1 MARFFIDRP
10 IFAWVVSLGILLA
23 GFMALR
29 ALPIEQYPEVAP
41 PSLAIN
47 VVYPGADAE
56 TLEEN
61 VTQVIEQQLN
71 GVDGFLYMSS
81 SSASNG
87 TASITLTFEA
97 GTDIDIAQTEVQ
109 NRLSTVEARLPEE
122 VRRQGITVRQ
132 ANAGFLL
139 IVALT
144 SESGALSTTDLGNIA
159 STRVVDELR
168 RVNGVGD
175 VTLFGSQYAMRI
187 WLDPDALASYNLS
200 PSTVLAAIRE
210 QNAQTA
216 GGSIGAKP
224 LADGQQITA
233 TISTDGRFTTPE
245 EFENIILRADSGAAV
260 VRLGEVARVEI
271 GAQSYATSTTLN
283 GQPMAGMAIQLGT
296 GANALAAAEGVKER
310 MSEIAPGL
318 PGDVAWSIPYDTTP
332 FVEASVHEVVKTLVE
347 AMVLVFL
354 VMFLFLQNWRAT
366 LIPTLVVPIALAGAC
381 LGLWLFGFS
390 INVLSLFGM
399 VLAIGILVDDAI
411 VVIENVERIMRE
423 EGLPPVQAT
432 RKAMGQITGAII
444 GITAVLIAV
453 FLPMAFFP
461 GSTGGIYRQFSVTL
475 AIAIFFSA
483 FLALSLTPALCATF
497 LKPIEKGHDHLAE
510 PEIDTEAE
518 AQPGWRGR
526 VAKARNLSTR
536 FFGGFNRW
544 FARMQD
550 KYGRANDRILSRPW
564 RAFAVFLALGLVTI
578 LLFMRLPSAFLPTED
593 QGYLITAVQAPP
605 GATQERT
612 DEALKP
618 ITDYWMDRDEV
629 ENLVVVRGFSFFGQ
643 GQNNALMFSPFKPWE
658 ERTGQGSSAGAM
670 LADATG
676 RFSQIDGAMAF
687 VIQPP
692 AIQSL
697 GQASGFTL
705 KLQDR
710 GGVGR
715 EALTAARDQL
725 LGMASQ
731 SPIIANLRPEDQGPS
746 PEVEIDIDRVQARA
760 LGLSLSDVN
769 AALSITFGSA
779 YANDFNRQGRVL
791 QVLVQADAP
800 YRMTPEDVLALR
812 VPNAQGELVPFSA
825 FASADWSAAPASLSR
840 YNGYPAMT
848 LSGMAAPGKSSGAAL
863 AEMEQLASQ
872 LPQGIGYEWTGISYE
887 EKQAGGQIGLLLGL
901 SVVIVFLVLAAL
913 YESWAVPLAV
923 LLIVPMGVLGA
934 VLFSMLRGLSAD
946 VYFNVGLITIIGL
959 AAKNAILIV
968 EFAIEEEERGL
979 RRIDAVK
986 AAARL
991 RLRPIIMTSLAFSM
1005 GMVPLVLASGAGAAS
1020 RIAVGTGVMGGMI
1033 AATVLGIF
1041 LIPMLYLLVRRNV
1054 SRKQPSATGH
1064 LEEPAS
1070 EPPASGTEGEPAR

>member
-23 GFMALR
+23 GFLALR
-29 ALPIEQYPEVAP
+29 ALPVEQYPEVAP
-41 PSLAIN
+41 PSLTIS
-47 VVYPGADAE
+47 VVYPGADAK

-71 GVDGFLYMSS
+71 GVEGFLYMSS
-81 SSASNG
+81 SSLSNG

-97 GTDIDIAQTEVQ
+97 GTNIDIAQTEVQ

-132 ANAGFLL
+132 ADDTFLM

-144 SESGALSTTDLGNIA
+144 SEGGAQSPTDLGNIA
-159 STRVVDELR
+159 ATQVADELR
-168 RVNGVGD
+168 RVPGVGD
-175 VTLFGSQYAMRI
+175 VLVFGSEYAMRI

-200 PSTVLAAIRE
+200 PSEVLAAVRE

-216 GGSIGAKP
+216 GGSIGAQP
-224 LADGQQITA
+224 TTNGQEITA
-233 TISTDGRFTTPE
+233 TISTDGRFSTVE
-245 EFENIILRADSGAAV
+245 EFKNIILRASNGAAV
-260 VRLGEVARVEI
+260 VRLGDVARVEL
-271 GAQSYATSTTLN
+271 GAQTYAYDTTLN
-283 GQPMAGMAIQLGT
+283 RQPMAGMAIQLGT

-310 MSEIAPGL
+310 LAEIAPSL
-318 PGDVAWSIPYDTTP
+318 PDGVVWSIPYDTTP
-332 FVEASVHEVVKTLVE
+332 FVDASVEEVVKTLVE
-347 AMVLVFL
+347 AMFLVFL

-411 VVIENVERIMRE
+411 VVIENVERIMRD
-423 EGLPPVQAT
+423 EGLPPLQAT
-432 RKAMGQITGAII
+432 RKAMGQISGAII
-444 GITAVLIAV
+444 GITLVLVAV
-453 FLPMAFFP
+453 FIPMAFFP

-475 AIAIFFSA
+475 SVSIFFSA
-483 FLALSLTPALCATF
+483 LLALSLTPALCATF
-497 LKPIEKGHDHLAE
+497 LKPIEKGHDHSAE
-510 PEIDTEAE
+510 VEVDEEAE
-518 AQPGWRGR
+518 AQPGWRGLL
-526 VAKARNLSTR
+526 ARARGKSAR
-536 FFGGFNRW
+536 FFAGFNRW

-550 KYGRANDRILSRPW
+550 KYGRANDRILSRPM
-564 RAFAVFLALGLVTI
+564 RAFAVFLALALVTV
-578 LLFMRLPSAFLPTED
+578 LLFMRLPTAFLPDED

-605 GATQERT
+605 GATRERT
-612 DEALKP
+612 EESLDQ
-618 ITDYWMDRDEV
+618 ISDYWLGRKEV
-629 ENLVVVRGFSFFGQ
+629 EKLVVVRGFSFFGQ
-643 GQNNALMFSPFKPWE
+643 GQNQAIMFTTFKPWK
-658 ERTGQGSSAGAM
+658 ERTEAGSSASAI
-670 LADATG
+670 LADATA
-676 RFSQIDGAMAF
+676 RFNQIEGALSF

-697 GQASGFTL
+697 GEATGFSL

-710 GGVGR
+710 AGLGR

-731 SPIIANLRPEDQGPS
+731 SDVIANLRPEDQGPS
-746 PEVEIDIDRVQARA
+746 PEVKIDIDRVQARA
-760 LGLSLSDVN
+760 LGLSLNDVN

-779 YANDFNRQGRVL
+779 YANDFNRNGRVL

-800 YRMTPEDVLALR
+800 YRMTPDEVLALR
-812 VPNAQGELVPFSA
+812 IPNAKGELVPFSA
-825 FASADWSAAPASLSR
+825 FAKADWSASPASLSR

-863 AEMEQLASQ
+863 TAMEEMANQ

-901 SVVIVFLVLAAL
+901 SVVVVFLVLAAL

-986 AAARL
+986 AAAKL
-991 RLRPIIMTSLAFSM
+991 RLRPIIMTSLAFTM

-1041 LIPMLYLLVRRNV
+1041 LIPMLYLLVRRKI
-1054 SRKQPSATGH
+1054 SRKQPAAVGH
-1064 LEEPAS
+1064 LDES
-1070 EPPASGTEGEPAR
+1070 DTEPPASNSKGEPAR

>member
-1 MARFFIDRP
+1 MSRFFIDRP

-23 GFMALR
+23 GFLALR

-41 PSLAIN
+41 PSLTIS

-81 SSASNG
+81 SSISNG
-87 TASITLTFEA
+87 TATITVTFEA

-144 SESGALSTTDLGNIA
+144 SETGALDSTDLGNIA
-159 STRVVDELR
+159 STQVIDELR
-168 RVNGVGD
+168 RVTGVGD
-175 VTLFGSQYAMRI
+175 VTLFGSEYAMRI
-187 WLDPDALASYNLS
+187 WLDPDKLASYNLS
-200 PSTVLAAIRE
+200 PSAVVAAIRE

-216 GGSIGAKP
+216 GGSLGALP
-224 LADGQQITA
+224 LQEGQQITA
-233 TISTDGRFTTPE
+233 TITTENRFETE
-245 EFENIILRADSGAAV
+245 DEFRRIILRADAGGAS
-260 VRLGEVARVEI
+260 VRLGDVARVEI
-271 GAQSYATSTTLN
+271 GAQTYATSTTLD
-283 GQPMAGMAIQLGT
+283 GQPMAGMAVQLAT
-296 GANALAAAEGVKER
+296 GANALATAEGVKQR
-310 MSEIAPGL
+310 MKELGAGL
-318 PGDVAWSIPYDTTP
+318 PQDVAWSIPYDTTP
-332 FVEASVHEVVKTLVE
+332 FVEVSVEEVVKTLVE

-423 EGLPPVQAT
+423 EGLGPLAAT
-432 RKAMGQITGAII
+432 RKAMDQITGAII
-444 GITAVLIAV
+444 GITLVLIAV
-453 FLPMAFFP
+453 FVPMAFFP

-475 AIAIFFSA
+475 AISIFFSA
-483 FLALSLTPALCATF
+483 VLALSLTPALCATF
-497 LKPIEKGHDHLAE
+497 LRAQDVQDHDGDADSE
-510 PEIDTEAE
+510 PDETPLPE
-518 AQPGWRGR
+518 GWRGK
-526 VAKARNLSTR
+526 VELARRKGTV
-536 FFGGFNRW
+536 FFNRFNQW
-544 FARMQD
+544 FARMTE
-550 KYGRANDRILSRPW
+550 KYGRTNEKILARPM
-564 RAFAVFLALGLVTI
+564 RGLAVFLLLGAITG
-578 LLFMRLPSAFLPTED
+578 LLFARLPGGFLPTED
-593 QGYLITAVQAPP
+593 QGYVITVVQSPA
-605 GATQERT
+605 GSTQERL
-612 DEALKP
+612 DEAIEP
-618 ITDYWMDRDEV
+618 VEGFWQSREEV
-629 ENLVVVRGFSFFGQ
+629 ERVVVVRGFSFFGQ
-643 GQNNALMFSPFKPWE
+643 GQNNAIMFTPLTDWS
-658 ERTGQGSSAGAM
+658 ERGAAESSAEALVGQAM
-670 LADATG
+670 GTFMGLDNALAFA
-676 RFSQIDGAMAF
+676 
-687 VIQPP
+687 IQPP

-697 GQASGFTL
+697 GQASGFTM

-715 EALTAARDQL
+715 QALTDARNQL

-731 SPIIANLRPEDQGPS
+731 SPLLANIRPEDQP
-746 PEVEIDIDRVQARA
+746 PAPQLHVEVDRVQARA
-760 LGLSLSDVN
+760 MGLSMTDVN
-769 AALSITFGSA
+769 NALSINFGSA

-800 YRMTPEDVLALR
+800 HRMEPEDVLSLR
-812 VPNAQGELVPFSA
+812 IPNDQGALVPFSS
-825 FASADWSAAPASLSR
+825 FATAEWTAGPPSLGR

-848 LSGMAAPGKSSGAAL
+848 VSGTAAPGESSGAAL
-863 AEMEQLASQ
+863 DEMERIASQ
-872 LPQGIGYEWTGISYE
+872 LPDGIGFEWTGISYE

-913 YESWAVPLAV
+913 YESWSVPFSV

-934 VLFSMLRGLSAD
+934 VIFTMLRGLSAD
-946 VYFNVGLITIIGL
+946 IYFNVGLITIIGL

-968 EFAIEEEERGL
+968 EFAIEEEAEGKSPL
-979 RRIDAVK
+979 EAVK

-991 RLRPIIMTSLAFSM
+991 RLRPIIMTSLAFIL
-1005 GMVPLVLASGAGAAS
+1005 GMVPLVLSSGAGAAS

-1033 AATVLGIF
+1033 AATAIGIF
-1041 LIPMLYLLVRRNV
+1041 VIPLLYLLVRTKLGG
-1054 SRKQPSATGH
+1054 RKPT
-1064 LEEPAS
+1064 
-1070 EPPASGTEGEPAR
+1070 PPAEPEGDIA

>member
-23 GFMALR
+23 GFLALR
-29 ALPIEQYPEVAP
+29 ALPVEQYPEVAP
-41 PSLAIN
+41 PSLTIS
-47 VVYPGADAE
+47 VVYPGADAK

-71 GVDGFLYMSS
+71 GVEGFLYMSS
-81 SSASNG
+81 SSLSNG

-97 GTDIDIAQTEVQ
+97 GTNIDIAQTEVQ

-132 ANAGFLL
+132 ADDTFLM

-144 SESGALSTTDLGNIA
+144 SEGGAQSPTDLGNIA
-159 STRVVDELR
+159 ATQVADELR
-168 RVNGVGD
+168 RVPGVGD
-175 VTLFGSQYAMRI
+175 VLVFGSEYAMRI

-200 PSTVLAAIRE
+200 PSEVLAAVRE

-216 GGSIGAKP
+216 GGSIGAQP
-224 LADGQQITA
+224 TTNGQEITA
-233 TISTDGRFTTPE
+233 TISTDGRFSTVE
-245 EFENIILRADSGAAV
+245 EFKNIILRASNGAAV
-260 VRLGEVARVEI
+260 VRLGDVARVEL
-271 GAQSYATSTTLN
+271 GAQNYAYDTTLN
-283 GQPMAGMAIQLGT
+283 RQPMAGMAIQLGT

-310 MSEIAPGL
+310 LAEIAPSL
-318 PGDVAWSIPYDTTP
+318 PDGVVWSIPYDTTP
-332 FVEASVHEVVKTLVE
+332 FVDASVEEVVKTLVE
-347 AMVLVFL
+347 AMFLVFL

-411 VVIENVERIMRE
+411 VVIENVERIMRD
-423 EGLPPVQAT
+423 EGLPPLQAT
-432 RKAMGQITGAII
+432 RKAMGQISGAII
-444 GITAVLIAV
+444 GITLVLVAV
-453 FLPMAFFP
+453 FIPMAFFP

-475 AIAIFFSA
+475 SVSIFFSA
-483 FLALSLTPALCATF
+483 LLALSLTPALCATF
-497 LKPIEKGHDHLAE
+497 LKPIEKGHDHSAE
-510 PEIDTEAE
+510 VEVDEEAE
-518 AQPGWRGR
+518 AQPGWRGLL
-526 VAKARNLSTR
+526 ARARGKSAR
-536 FFGGFNRW
+536 FFAGFNRW

-550 KYGRANDRILSRPW
+550 KYGRANDRILSRPM
-564 RAFAVFLALGLVTI
+564 RAFAVFLALALVTV
-578 LLFMRLPSAFLPTED
+578 LLFMRLPTAFLPDED

-605 GATQERT
+605 GATRERT
-612 DEALKP
+612 EESLDQ
-618 ITDYWMDRDEV
+618 ISDYWLGRKEV
-629 ENLVVVRGFSFFGQ
+629 EKLVVVRGFSFFGQ
-643 GQNNALMFSPFKPWE
+643 GQNQAIMFTTFKPWK
-658 ERTGQGSSAGAM
+658 ERTEAGSSASAI
-670 LADATG
+670 LADATA
-676 RFSQIDGAMAF
+676 RFNQIEGALSF

-697 GQASGFTL
+697 GEATGFSL

-710 GGVGR
+710 AGLGR

-731 SPIIANLRPEDQGPS
+731 SDVIANLRPEDQGPS
-746 PEVEIDIDRVQARA
+746 PEVKIDIDRVQARA
-760 LGLSLSDVN
+760 LGLSLNDVN

-779 YANDFNRQGRVL
+779 YANDFNRNGRVL

-800 YRMTPEDVLALR
+800 YRMTPDEVLALR
-812 VPNAQGELVPFSA
+812 IPNAKGELVPFSA
-825 FASADWSAAPASLSR
+825 FAKADWSASPASLSR

-863 AEMEQLASQ
+863 TAMEEMANQ

-901 SVVIVFLVLAAL
+901 SVVVVFLVLAAL

-986 AAARL
+986 AAAKL
-991 RLRPIIMTSLAFSM
+991 RLRPIIMTSLAFTM

-1041 LIPMLYLLVRRNV
+1041 LIPMLYLLVRRKI
-1054 SRKQPSATGH
+1054 SRKQPAAVGH
-1064 LEEPAS
+1064 LDES
-1070 EPPASGTEGEPAR
+1070 DTEPPASNSKGEPAR